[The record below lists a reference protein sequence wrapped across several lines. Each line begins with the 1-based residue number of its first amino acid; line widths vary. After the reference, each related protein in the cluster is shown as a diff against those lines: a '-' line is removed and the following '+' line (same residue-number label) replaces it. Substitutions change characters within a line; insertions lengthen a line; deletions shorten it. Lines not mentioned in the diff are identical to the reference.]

1 MCWFKN
7 ATCNLCGKTGHIKPV
22 CRSNQQ
28 QSETFVKHPER
39 KWRVGKG
46 RSMTSQSQSK
56 THLLQE
62 GEDDEQSYTMF
73 TIDSC
78 YGRKREDRIIESFMI
93 QDQMIDLEIDTG
105 ATVSVINENTYRQLK
120 NSTVLK
126 KTQTILRTY
135 SGEKIIPM
143 GVIDVSVNY
152 QNREHVLPLLVI
164 SGGPNILGRNWLR
177 EIRLNWRDIQAKLH
191 NVSSTNQSALN
202 DVLQRYEHV
211 FNLVHLK
218 E

>member
-1 MCWFKN
+1 M
-7 ATCNLCGKTGHIKPV
+7 A
-22 CRSNQQ
+22 CRKRAKYDVTITIQNS
-28 QSETFVKHPER
+28 SSTR
-39 KWRVGKG
+39 GG
-46 RSMTSQSQSK
+46 
-56 THLLQE
+56 
-62 GEDDEQSYTMF
+62 GDEQSYAMY

-105 ATVSVINENTYRQLK
+105 ATVYVINENTYRQLK

-143 GVIDVSVNY
+143 GEIDVSVNY

-164 SGGPNILGRNWLR
+164 SGGPNLLGRNWLR
-177 EIRLNWRDIQAKLH
+177 
-191 NVSSTNQSALN
+191 
-202 DVLQRYEHV
+202 
-211 FNLVHLK
+211 
-218 E
+218 